1 MRIGTIH
8 LVLLPD
14 QAERRLLFY
23 LLDVTCSLMTCRD
36 PCESPT
42 YSHPKLQCGINS
54 SKLPAS
60 DNVSSIKVLIYV
72 VMTPLLSALNF
83 IGALQRQHASAGRI
97 RASELWMTV
106 GCNGDSPSLSLQWH
120 LFFGALFPARSC
132 HHRDTV
138 LQSILTRARNSSA
151 QV

>member
-97 RASELWMTV
+97 RASVMNDCW
-106 GCNGDSPSLSLQWH
+106 LQWRQPFSQPPVAP
-120 LFFGALFPARSC
+120 LFWCSFPCKEPPSQGHCPSVNAY
-132 HHRDTV
+132 
-138 LQSILTRARNSSA
+138 
-151 QV
+151 